1 MKRIP
6 PMMQNDITPR
16 QKSIVEYIA
25 ETIESEGF
33 PPTLQE
39 IGAHFGISSTNGVFD
54 HLRTLERKGYIE
66 RSPKARSIRLTQK
79 ALAGMVRG
87 GGNALPLVGRVAAG
101 QPLLALENVEDYV
114 FVSPQ
119 AVGREAFCLRVS
131 GESMIDAGLLPGDI
145 IIVDKTVPPRPGD
158 IVVALIGGE
167 ATVKYYHNHG
177 DAIELRPANHTMR
190 PMVYPAEEVSIQGV
204 VVALQRSLT
213 SRKTLPA

>member
-1 MKRIP
+1 MP
-6 PMMQNDITPR
+6 QDITPR
-16 QKSIVEYIA
+16 QKAILEYIA

-39 IGAHFGISSTNGVFD
+39 IGAHFGITSTNGVFD

-79 ALAGMVRG
+79 TLAGMVHG
-87 GGNALPLVGRVAAG
+87 GGYALPLVGRVAAG
-101 QPLLALENVEDYV
+101 QPLLALENVEDYI

-119 AVGREAFCLRVS
+119 SVGRDAFCLRVS

-145 IIVDKTVPPRPGD
+145 IIVDRTISPRPGN
-158 IVVALIGGE
+158 IVVALIDGE
-167 ATVKYYHNHG
+167 ATVKYYHIHG
-177 DAIELRPANHTMR
+177 DLVELRPANQTMR
-190 PMVYPAEEVSIQGV
+190 PMLYPARDVSIQGV

-213 SRKTLPA
+213 ALKAPSM